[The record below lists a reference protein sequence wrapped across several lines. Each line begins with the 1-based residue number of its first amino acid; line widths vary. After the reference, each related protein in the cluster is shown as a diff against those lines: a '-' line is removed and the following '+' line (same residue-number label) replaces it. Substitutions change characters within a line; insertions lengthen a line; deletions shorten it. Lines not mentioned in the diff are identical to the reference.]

1 LTLVRAAGAALAA
14 AALFIPGAAGIAA
27 PAHLQREIPTIDLTI
42 ESGTGTHHFRVE
54 VARTFDEQ
62 QRGLMF
68 RTNIPQDGGML
79 FTPYPAEGSS
89 KGKEARFWMYNT
101 PTALDLIFIRADGTI
116 DKIVADAV
124 PYSEDR
130 IYSDGVVTAVLEI
143 NAGRCAALGIAVGDK
158 VNWQGRE
165 R

>member
-1 LTLVRAAGAALAA
+1 ML
-14 AALFIPGAAGIAA
+14 IPGGAGFASPASA
-27 PAHLQREIPTIDLTI
+27 PREIPTIDLTI
-42 ESGTGTHHFRVE
+42 TSKTGTHHFRVE
-54 VARTFDEQ
+54 VARTYEEQ

-89 KGKEARFWMYNT
+89 KGKEARFWMSNT

-143 NAGRCAALGIAVGDK
+143 HAGRCAALGIAVGDK
-158 VNWQGRE
+158 VDWQGRG